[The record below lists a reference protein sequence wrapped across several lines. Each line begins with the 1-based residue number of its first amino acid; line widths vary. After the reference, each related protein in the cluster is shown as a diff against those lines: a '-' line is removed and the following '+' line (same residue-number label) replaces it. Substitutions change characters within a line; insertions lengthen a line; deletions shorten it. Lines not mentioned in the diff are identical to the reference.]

1 MGGYIMKEWIKAQKE
16 VKEILVN
23 AELNNEP
30 FHWIVD
36 QLGMV
41 RLYEQ
46 GLPMHIVL
54 GIIKEFTSDVEE
66 RERIKQMKGFDEE
79 AVQKAYSTLEAEWNK
94 RN

>member
-1 MGGYIMKEWIKAQKE
+1 MREWIKAQKE
-16 VKEILVN
+16 IKEILVN

-36 QLGMV
+36 QLGIV

-54 GIIKEFTSDVEE
+54 GIIQ
-66 RERIKQMKGFDEE
+66 R
-79 AVQKAYSTLEAEWNK
+79 STLG
-94 RN
+94 R